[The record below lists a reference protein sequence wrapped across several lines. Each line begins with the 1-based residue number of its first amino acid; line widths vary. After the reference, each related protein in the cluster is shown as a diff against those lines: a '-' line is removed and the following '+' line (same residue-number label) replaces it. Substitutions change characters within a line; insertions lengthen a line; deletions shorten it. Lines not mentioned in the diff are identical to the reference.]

1 MAQVYLLARRAEVQN
16 GSVMVTDLFPN
27 ESQRNT
33 SIDPVGA
40 GPIYI
45 RQVDLGAQGS
55 LRSVL
60 KTDSAG
66 VITFVNQASGL
77 IAFLLKNVQS
87 GANNDALTLGEA
99 TVGAK
104 AILALVRS
112 GAVLNLAA
120 INGILDDATVGGA
133 GTDLSTHSSV
143 SELLRVLA
151 GETYLVPA
159 NSQIEGA
166 NNVFT
171 PDLNASSYFQNDVR
185 HPVDGDSSWLV
196 SLEEGSLKGLSSV
209 QNPEVGFAGVK
220 TSTPIVTV
228 YNADGTLV

>member
-16 GSVMVTDLFPN
+16 GSVMITDLFPN

-33 SIDPVGA
+33 SIDHAGA

-66 VITFVNQASGL
+66 VISFVNQASGL

-104 AILALVRS
+104 AILNLVRT
-112 GAVLNLAA
+112 GA
-120 INGILDDATVGGA
+120 
-133 GTDLSTHSSV
+133 
-143 SELLRVLA
+143 
-151 GETYLVPA
+151 P
-159 NSQIEGA
+159 
-166 NNVFT
+166 
-171 PDLNASSYFQNDVR
+171 
-185 HPVDGDSSWLV
+185 
-196 SLEEGSLKGLSSV
+196 
-209 QNPEVGFAGVK
+209 
-220 TSTPIVTV
+220 
-228 YNADGTLV
+228 